1 MVPGVRAAITLAPFL
16 FPFAA
21 PLQLANMFLYFMVT
35 VVEIITTV
43 HEVDFFL
50 SRLSNLPSNGLAN
63 LLNLETL
70 SLASNQI
77 ARLAE
82 GGLSGLLALQT
93 LSLTANRLVA
103 LPASAFTG
111 LQLLR
116 ELRLDN
122 NSLSSLQPGLF
133 RSLDNLLVLNL
144 SRNHLTAEGAA
155 GGGVAFNGLRRLVA
169 LDLSYT
175 RLEAVEMLNLQSLTS
190 LQILNLSHNRY
201 RYRYRIEIV

>member
-1 MVPGVRAAITLAPFL
+1 
-16 FPFAA
+16 
-21 PLQLANMFLYFMVT
+21 MFLYFMVT

-82 GGLSGLLALQT
+82 GGLSGLLSLQT

-169 LDLSYT
+169 LDLSYN
-175 RLEAVEMLNLQSLTS
+175 RLEAVERLNLQSLTS

-201 RYRYRIEIV
+201 RYRIEIV